1 MPYIDDLID
10 QACHPRLTEPDLGLN
25 LEVCDLINTK
35 RQSCPHNAAVRI
47 VKHVNNRSQHVS
59 LLALELLDFCVKN
72 CGHAFHIQIST
83 KEFLEEFVRKFPGS
97 PPTVPTRTQYRIL
110 ELIQEWRF
118 TICRHSRYKDDLCNI
133 EKIANALAFRG
144 YMLPEVQV
152 EPSII
157 LGPVDDLKTPEEME
171 REDRYAMEAKLQELL
186 RTGNAADL
194 KEANRL
200 MKIMSGYDKS
210 RARDYKSEWKT
221 ELINIEETVGT
232 LAYYVLKQPTG
243 EELTGEARRLF
254 DLCTRHQNRIQQMI
268 QESTEGGDDLGH
280 LLYLNDII
288 TDTLDS
294 SRAVEVDEPPKEL
307 PHARIK
313 VKNEARPLSSDER
326 SSAALIDLES
336 TMDERHSSLSSIG
349 QETAAGSSSTFSTH
363 MSLRPSA
370 DTLRRI
376 SVTSNNAPPR
386 SSLVEDLLGLDFES
400 TSPTSQL
407 TRKTTATALSP
418 FTGGN
423 RHALGG
429 PHKSPSQA
437 SYNNPT
443 NTKHQYVASGQ
454 SAGPSATSFP
464 LPSLSQDFATLSV
477 GSSPSND
484 PTTSRATPSSTTS
497 DTPELSSD
505 LIQL

>member
-47 VKHVNNRSQHVS
+47 VKHINNRSQHVS

-72 CGHAFHIQIST
+72 CGHAFHIQIAT

-144 YMLPEVQV
+144 YMLPEVQA

-157 LGPVDDLKTPEEME
+157 LGPVDDLKSPEEME

-210 RARDYKSEWKT
+210 KVRDYKNEWKS

-232 LAYYVLKQPTG
+232 LAYYVLKQPSG
-243 EELTGEARRLF
+243 EELTGEGQRMF
-254 DLCTRHQNRIQQMI
+254 DLCSRHQNRIQQMI
-268 QESTEGGDDLGH
+268 QESTEGSDDLGH

-294 SRAVEVDEPPKEL
+294 SRAVEVGEPPKEL

-313 VKNEARPLSSDER
+313 VKNEARPLSTDER
-326 SSAALIDLES
+326 GSAALIDLES
-336 TMDERHSSLSSIG
+336 ILDDRNSSMASIG
-349 QETAAGSSSTFSTH
+349 QETAAGSSSTINTNLSF
-363 MSLRPSA
+363 RPSA
-370 DTLRRI
+370 DTMKRT
-376 SVTSNNAPPR
+376 SVSSNNTTPG
-386 SSLVEDLLGLDFES
+386 SVLVDDLLGLDFDS
-400 TSPTSQL
+400 TSSASQV
-407 TRKTTATALSP
+407 TRKKSVTPLSP

-429 PHKSPSQA
+429 LHKSLSQ
-437 SYNNPT
+437 SSQNSSTSSKY
-443 NTKHQYVASGQ
+443 QYISPGQ
-454 SAGPSATSFP
+454 HVGPSGTSSP
-464 LPSLSQDFATLSV
+464 LPSLSQNLASLSV
-477 GSSPSND
+477 SSSSPNAA
-484 PTTSRATPSSTTS
+484 TTSHVTPNSTNA
-497 DTPELSSD
+497 DTPEVSND